1 LSDEAGCKRS
11 LEITIPVEEVERETD
26 RVIASLRAKVRL
38 PGFRPGKVPV
48 GLLRGK
54 FASEIRQEVLE
65 ALVPKALRAEVEKDN
80 LDIVGEPNITKVN
93 FERGEPIEFTAE
105 IEVAPEVELEEY
117 REIEVPYEEP
127 DLTEQ
132 DMDERFERM
141 REERAEYINV
151 DPRPVEKGD
160 YAVISLKSIGGI
172 EGEPIENDEMTL
184 HVGGEDTLADFTSNV
199 TGMQP
204 DEEKEFDVAYP
215 EEYGEDRLA
224 GKTVRFAVKL
234 KTIRK
239 KELPELND
247 EFAKDLGDYKDL
259 DELRE
264 AVRSAMKGEREFVAR
279 QQAQGALVE
288 KLIDMHDFPVPDA
301 FVERQLDLNLEQR
314 VREMMAQGVDP
325 RQLDVDWK
333 KVRESQRERATRDV
347 KASMI
352 LDRISEREAV
362 EVTQDEVDRQVQRI
376 AQQRRE
382 PAPAVRKELEEA
394 GELSRI
400 ASRIRTEKTLNVL
413 FEHARKV
420 APEKLAAAEAPSE
433 EAGEE
438 MAEE

>member
-1 LSDEAGCKRS
+1 MSDEAGCKRS

-215 EEYGEDRLA
+215 EEYGEARLA

-420 APEKLAAAEAPSE
+420 APEKLAAEAPSE